1 MATVKPGRNPI
12 VAQAF
17 AGLRADERRMA
28 RIQKAY
34 RTKPIAEPEAAPAQ
48 SKKPA
53 KAARAKA
60 TKPRKTRCEPS
71 KSTK

>member
-28 RIQKAY
+28 RIHKAY
-34 RTKPIAEPEAAPAQ
+34 RTKPAEPQEPAP
-48 SKKPA
+48 SKKQKPQRAA
-53 KAARAKA
+53 KGKR
-60 TKPRKTRCEPS
+60 
-71 KSTK
+71 

>member
-28 RIQKAY
+28 RIHKAY
-34 RTKPIAEPEAAPAQ
+34 RTKPIAEPEATPAP
-48 SKKPA
+48 SKKTA
-53 KAARAKA
+53 KPQRAAKGKR
-60 TKPRKTRCEPS
+60 
-71 KSTK
+71 

>member
-28 RIQKAY
+28 RIHKAY
-34 RTKPIAEPEAAPAQ
+34 RTKPIAEPEATPAP
-48 SKKPA
+48 SKTA
-53 KAARAKA
+53 KSARAKA
-60 TKPRKTRCEPS
+60 AKPRKTRCEPS